1 MGNQARIQAG
11 STCVSTS
18 TRNFPNRLGQ
28 GSNVFLA
35 SAELAAIAS
44 LMGKLPNKEEYLEYA
59 SQIDSMGAEIYNYL
73 NFDQVPEF
81 LTAAE
86 EGKSIAKEIV
96 VQG

>member
-1 MGNQARIQAG
+1 
-11 STCVSTS
+11 
-18 TRNFPNRLGQ
+18 
-28 GSNVFLA
+28 
-35 SAELAAIAS
+35 
-44 LMGKLPNKEEYLEYA
+44 MGKLPSKEEYLEYA